1 MTGAQF
7 RELKKHRASKP
18 AFNGNGEWVIGCSC
32 GALSKSA
39 GILTAEADFTAHQRV
54 MINRLE
60 TK

>member
-18 AFNGNGEWVIGCSC
+18 VRKSNGEWIIGCSC
-32 GALSKSA
+32 GALCKSA
-39 GILTAEADFTAHQRV
+39 GVLTAHADFAAHQRV